1 MRKKF
6 ITFLTIILFMVSA
19 FSERAYAAEE
29 AADPVGIEAPHALLM
44 EVSTG
49 EILYEKD
56 ADTAVPPASVTK
68 IMTMLLIF
76 EALEDEK
83 ISLGDQVTTSEK
95 AASMGGSQVY
105 LEPGEKQTV
114 EDLLKCIA
122 IASANDACVAMAE
135 YVSGSE
141 EAFVGKMNERAK
153 ELGMENTHFV
163 NCNGLDADGHLVC
176 AKDVA
181 IMSRELLQKHPEV
194 HEYCT
199 IWMDTITHHTAR
211 GDSEF
216 GLNNTNKLLKQ
227 YTYATG
233 LKTGSTGNAGF
244 CVSASARKDGMGLIA
259 VIMNGETSKS
269 RFADAATLLS
279 YGYANYQLYLDT
291 GEDRETLDPLPVRG
305 GVEQNVKLVYEKEF
319 SYLLMNGE
327 NLSDI
332 ERKIELPEELTAPV
346 AKGERIGTLT
356 YYHGNEK
363 LGEIGILA
371 ETAAEKAGYLDYV
384 ARVWLA
390 WTM

>member
-1 MRKKF
+1 MRKK
-6 ITFLTIILFMVSA
+6 ITIFLTMILFLSFA
-19 FSERAYAAEE
+19 FPKTALAAEE
-29 AADPVGIEAPHALLM
+29 ADSVGIEAPHALLM

-56 ADTAVPPASVTK
+56 ADTPVPPASVTK

-76 EALEDEK
+76 EALEAEK
-83 ISLGDQVTTSEK
+83 ISLEDQITVSEK

-105 LEPGEKQTV
+105 LEPNEKQTV

-122 IASANDACVAMAE
+122 IASANDACVVMSEA
-135 YVSGSE
+135 VSGSE

-153 ELGMENTHFV
+153 ELGMNNTHFV
-163 NCNGLDADGHLVC
+163 NCNGLDAEGHLVS

-181 IMSRELLQKHPEV
+181 IMSRELLLNHPEV

-199 IWMDTITHHTAR
+199 IWMDTITHHTAK
-211 GDSEF
+211 GDLEF
-216 GLNNTNKLLKQ
+216 GLNNTNKLLRQ
-227 YTYATG
+227 YDYATG

-244 CVSASARKDGMGLIA
+244 CVSATAKKDGMGLIA

-269 RFADAATLLS
+269 RFADAKTLLN
-279 YGYANYQLYLDT
+279 YGYANYRLYQDT
-291 GEDRETLDPLPVRG
+291 GEDRETLAPVLVKG
-305 GVEQNVKLVYEKEF
+305 GVEQTVKPVYEKEF
-319 SYLLMNGE
+319 SYLLMNEE

-332 ERKIELPEELTAPV
+332 ERKIELPQELTAPV
-346 AKGERIGTLT
+346 AEGQRIGTLS

-371 ETAAEKAGYLDYV
+371 ETAVEKAGYMDCV

-390 WTM
+390 WMM

>member
-1 MRKKF
+1 MRKK
-6 ITFLTIILFMVSA
+6 IIIFLTIILFLSFA
-19 FSERAYAAEE
+19 FPKTALAAEE
-29 AADPVGIEAPHALLM
+29 VDSVGVEAPHALLM

-76 EALEDEK
+76 EALEAEK
-83 ISLGDQVTTSEK
+83 ISLEEQITVSEK

-105 LEPGEKQTV
+105 LEPNEKQTV

-122 IASANDACVAMAE
+122 IASANDACVAMSEA
-135 YVSGSE
+135 VSGSE
-141 EAFVGKMNERAK
+141 EVFVGKMNERAK
-153 ELGMENTHFV
+153 ELGMNNTHFV
-163 NCNGLDADGHLVC
+163 NCNGLDAEGHLVS

-181 IMSRELLQKHPEV
+181 IMSRELLLNHPEV

-199 IWMDTITHHTAR
+199 IWMDTITHRTAK

-216 GLNNTNKLLKQ
+216 GLNNTNKLLRQ
-227 YTYATG
+227 YDYATG

-244 CVSASARKDGMGLIA
+244 CVSATAKKDGMELIA

-269 RFADAATLLS
+269 RFADAKTLLN
-279 YGYANYQLYLDT
+279 YGYANYRLYQDT
-291 GEDRETLDPLPVRG
+291 GEDRENIAPVLVKG
-305 GVEQNVKLVYEKEF
+305 GVEQTVKPVYEKEF
-319 SYLLMNGE
+319 SYLLMNEE

-332 ERKIELPEELTAPV
+332 ERKIELPQELTAPV
-346 AKGERIGTLT
+346 AEGQRIGTLS

-371 ETAAEKAGYLDYV
+371 ETAVKKAGYMDYV
-384 ARVWLA
+384 TRVWLA
-390 WTM
+390 WMM